1 MIVELEVEEEA
12 DIHNGQKS
20 HNHCYK
26 SCTAEDFDRIAEDW
40 DYVAV
45 DHDCVEKDKSIAV
58 VNQHYVETD
67 SGWSTEDSDRTQQG
81 GDYTLVC

>member
-26 SCTAEDFDRIAEDW
+26 NCTAGDFDRIAEDW
-40 DYVAV
+40 DYIAV
-45 DHDCVEKDKSIAV
+45 DCIEKD
-58 VNQHYVETD
+58 
-67 SGWSTEDSDRTQQG
+67 
-81 GDYTLVC
+81 